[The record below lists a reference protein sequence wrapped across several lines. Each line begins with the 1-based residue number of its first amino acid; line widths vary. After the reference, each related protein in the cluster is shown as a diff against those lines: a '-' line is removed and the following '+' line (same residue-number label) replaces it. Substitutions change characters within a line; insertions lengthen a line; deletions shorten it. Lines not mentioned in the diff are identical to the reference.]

1 MAKKSSSGKK
11 SSGKGSSKKS
21 SGKSSSKKGSGK
33 NSGKKGTGKGS
44 GNRRVNKKKSA
55 EELKK
60 AEREERIIK
69 GAVAFF
75 IIAVLIAIIVRFA
88 GPPSTDGGTTAK
100 STLYDIIGNE
110 LVIPVADVT
119 TSAQFYS
126 YETGGK
132 DVVFFAVEGS
142 DGQIHTAFDACDVCY
157 QEKKGYYQDG
167 SQMVCRNCGQRFST
181 NEIGTTNQGGGCW
194 PGYMQRLVDGSN
206 VKIQLSELDRGR
218 GYFP

>member
-21 SGKSSSKKGSGK
+21 SGKNSSKKGTG
-33 NSGKKGTGKGS
+33 NSS
-44 GNRRVNKKKSA
+44 GNRRMSKKKSN

-60 AEREERIIK
+60 AEREEKIIK

-88 GPPSTDGGTTAK
+88 GTPSSDGGTTDY
-100 STLYDIIGNE
+100 SNPYEIIGNE
-110 LVIPVADVT
+110 LVIPLADVT
-119 TSAQFYS
+119 TSAQHYS
-126 YETGGK
+126 YNSGGT
-132 DVVFFAVEGS
+132 DVKFFAVEGS
-142 DGQIHTAFDACDVCY
+142 DGQIHTAYDACDVCY

-167 SQMVCRNCGQRFST
+167 SEMVCRNCGQRFTT
-181 NEIGTTNQGGGCW
+181 NQIGTANQGGGCW
-194 PGYMQRLVDGSN
+194 PGYMQRIVDAIN
-206 VKIQLSELDRGR
+206 VKIPLSELDRGR